1 MNLYELN
8 ALIAQLVAEC
18 KPSENKDIL
27 DFYFRK
33 RREMVAEIARKVQIG
48 LRTV

>member
-8 ALIAQLVAEC
+8 ALIAQLIAEC
-18 KPSENKDIL
+18 DPSNDDL
-27 DFYFRK
+27 LAFYFRK